1 MSVTTINFT
10 EPVLEED
17 LATVAPKAGQFGLF
31 DTGIMV
37 FGINTSDVTIEA
49 GEAYVTKEGILS
61 TVAEGIKVTTLAPCP
76 AGAGIYGVAMGILP
90 DASDV
95 VAFTVA

>member
-10 EPVLEED
+10 EPVLAED
-17 LATVAPKAGQFGLF
+17 LAVVAPKAGQFGLF

-37 FGINTSDVTIEA
+37 FGINTSDVAIEA
-49 GEAYVTKEGILS
+49 GEAYITKEGILS
-61 TVAEGIKVTTLAPCP
+61 TVEEGIKVTTLAACP